1 MNVRSF
7 TRRYGDS
14 LLAGVL
20 TVLISAELLSWVESG
35 LPTALA
41 CGVLATVPLAWRRKL
56 PLVSFVLVML
66 GLHLMARVQPGF
78 DNDSSSFVVAYL
90 VTLYS
95 LGRHASGIEARWG
108 AAGVAV
114 VMVLFNQS
122 EGGVGQSNPG
132 DVAFLIGFVGAPWAA
147 GLALRL
153 RNEREAQLN
162 EEKKRLLREQE
173 GRERRAVAEERARIA
188 RELHDVVAHAISV
201 TVLQARGA
209 RRAMDIDPGAVRQA
223 LDAIERT
230 NTAALGDMRRLLAV
244 LRDTDSEGGAT
255 EHFGRAP
262 QPSLEHLDQLVEQVR
277 AAGVPVTVEVRGA
290 KRAVPPRRGPLGRPH
305 RAGGP
310 DERADARVPR
320 AGPCRSRVH
329 QRLADGNGRG
339 RWHPR
344 VARRD

>member
-95 LGRHASGIEARWG
+95 RGRHASGIAARWG

-223 LDAIERT
+223 LDAIER
-230 NTAALGDMRRLLAV
+230 LARPV
-244 LRDTDSEGGAT
+244 GEGRGGVGRHAPVAGGAPGHRLRGGRDRAFRPGAT
-255 EHFGRAP
+255 AVTGAPRPAGRAG
-262 QPSLEHLDQLVEQVR
+262 
-277 AAGVPVTVEVRGA
+277 ACCRGA
-290 KRAVPPRRGPLGRPH
+290 GHGGGSGRQ
-305 RAGGP
+305 AGGAP
-310 DERADARVPR
+310 PAWTSRPTAS
-320 AGPCRSRVH
+320 CRR
-329 QRLADGNGRG
+329 
-339 RWHPR
+339 P
-344 VARRD
+344 